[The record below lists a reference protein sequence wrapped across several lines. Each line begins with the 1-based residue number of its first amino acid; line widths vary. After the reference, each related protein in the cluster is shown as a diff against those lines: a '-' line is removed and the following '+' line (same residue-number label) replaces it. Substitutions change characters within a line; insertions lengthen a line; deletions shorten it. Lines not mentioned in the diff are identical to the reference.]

1 MNIKNLTV
9 EQIRRLVKNKT
20 EGKIG
25 KEELELLN
33 EMKRDSRKGVKKLAL
48 WYDNRI
54 QEIKRENRRLRLL
67 TRYENS
73 LWNQGYRYIAGI
85 DEAGRGPLAG
95 PVVAAAVILPR
106 GVKIR
111 GLDDS
116 KKLTSDKR
124 EELFQIIH
132 QQALSVN
139 YAIVDNDYID
149 EHNIYN
155 ATLHAMKKA
164 VEGLSIKP
172 EYLLVDGVK
181 LKSRIPHKSIVG
193 GDSRSASIAAAS
205 IIAKVVRD
213 RIMLDLHNRYPQYRF
228 DKHKGY
234 PTREHI
240 ELVKLHGLSPVHRKS
255 FKIR

>member
-1 MNIKNLTV
+1 MDIKNLTI
-9 EQIRRLVKNKT
+9 EQIKQLVKNK
-20 EGKIG
+20 EGEKIG
-25 KEELELLN
+25 REELDLLD
-33 EMKRDSRKGVKKLAL
+33 EMKKDSRKGVKRLAR
-48 WYDNRI
+48 WYDNKI
-54 QEIKRENRRLRLL
+54 QEIKRENRRLMLL

-73 LWNQGYRYIAGI
+73 LWEQGYRYIAGV

-111 GLDDS
+111 DLDDS
-116 KKLTSDKR
+116 KKLTPEKR
-124 EELFQIIH
+124 EELYQIIH
-132 QQALSVN
+132 QQALSIN
-139 YAIVDNDYID
+139 YAVVDNNYID

-155 ATLHAMKKA
+155 ATLHAMKTA

-172 EYLLVDGVK
+172 EYLLVDGIK
-181 LKSRIPHKSIVG
+181 LKTSIPHKSIVG
-193 GDSRSASIAAAS
+193 GDGRSASIAAAS

-240 ELVKLHGLSPVHRKS
+240 ELVKQHGFSPIHRKS